1 MDDRARL
8 QKFFGGLFHA
18 GWQEVSDDP
27 DELLALHTLVD
38 WSPVQRERLAAAIE
52 RFAAAHA
59 DDAELGHALQM
70 DLGCHF
76 LPRDAGTTARAWLL
90 HVAGM
95 LRARQS

>member
-18 GWQEVSDDP
+18 DWRTVSDDP
-27 DELLALHTLVD
+27 DEMVTMHRLVD
-38 WSPVQRERLAAAIE
+38 RSPAQLEKLAAAIE
-52 RFAAAHA
+52 RFAAAQR
-59 DDAELGHALQM
+59 DDAEIERALQQ

-90 HVAGM
+90 HVAAL
-95 LRARQS
+95 LRARR